1 MKVNIAQAI
10 KRIKKSPDFFRPL
23 YESIIN
29 SIQADA
35 DIIKIK
41 FQLEEHGGEGSIYN
55 IVSYSIEDNGHGFT
69 DEDADAF
76 LTLYTERNA
85 DKGALG
91 SGRILCLKVFD
102 DIFITS
108 QTKNNGQE
116 LGKETKINF
125 NVNFNYNSIDELTRE
140 EKSSDKSYTITEY
153 KNLKQAYQ
161 NKEFNLDQIKENIFT
176 ELLPLFIEYSTN
188 DKNLTIFIDDQE
200 WINKKL
206 ISSKMLSY
214 NFKEKVFSVSS
225 NDSSITKV
233 FKLYY
238 RIENDDARKKIFEE
252 FKEMIRTETVV
263 GQPIYL
269 DDATIVPFVD
279 ISFGFGTGNHGT
291 NGESSGEAGG
301 GKMSPTAVLIMKGER
316 VELFSI
322 KNATPNGTI
331 DRVLNMIPE
340 AVSHFTKKKE
350 KKNEV
355 REAALKEAKEAMKEE
370 AETAALE
377 AKVQNR

>member
-1 MKVNIAQAI
+1 MI
-10 KRIKKSPDFFRPL
+10 L
-23 YESIIN
+23 
-29 SIQADA
+29 AD
-35 DIIKIK
+35 
-41 FQLEEHGGEGSIYN
+41 E
-55 IVSYSIEDNGHGFT
+55 
-69 DEDADAF
+69 
-76 LTLYTERNA
+76 TEPEKA
-85 DKGALG
+85 P
-91 SGRILCLKVFD
+91 
-102 DIFITS
+102 
-108 QTKNNGQE
+108 
-116 LGKETKINF
+116 
-125 NVNFNYNSIDELTRE
+125 E
-140 EKSSDKSYTITEY
+140 EKTKENKAEKHKESADEGKGE
-153 KNLKQAYQ
+153 KKKHPPLWKQLRFAVH
-161 NKEFNLDQIKENIFT
+161 NGLAENIFKALAAVLAHSMPRKWDFCGEFGT
-176 ELLPLFIEYSTN
+176 GDPMQTGLLAGMAKAFLPEAAKNVVWKYIEPSYKLKGKGQGRIIPFYAVYIVLRLAASAPARQFWRYRREEST
-188 DKNLTIFIDDQE
+188 
-200 WINKKL
+200 
-206 ISSKMLSY
+206 M
-214 NFKEKVFSVSS
+214 
-225 NDSSITKV
+225 
-233 FKLYY
+233 
-238 RIENDDARKKIFEE
+238 NDDARKKIFEE

-377 AKVQNR
+377 AKV

>member
-1 MKVNIAQAI
+1 M
-10 KRIKKSPDFFRPL
+10 
-23 YESIIN
+23 
-29 SIQADA
+29 
-35 DIIKIK
+35 
-41 FQLEEHGGEGSIYN
+41 
-55 IVSYSIEDNGHGFT
+55 
-69 DEDADAF
+69 
-76 LTLYTERNA
+76 
-85 DKGALG
+85 
-91 SGRILCLKVFD
+91 
-102 DIFITS
+102 
-108 QTKNNGQE
+108 
-116 LGKETKINF
+116 
-125 NVNFNYNSIDELTRE
+125 
-140 EKSSDKSYTITEY
+140 
-153 KNLKQAYQ
+153 
-161 NKEFNLDQIKENIFT
+161 
-176 ELLPLFIEYSTN
+176 
-188 DKNLTIFIDDQE
+188 
-200 WINKKL
+200 
-206 ISSKMLSY
+206 
-214 NFKEKVFSVSS
+214 
-225 NDSSITKV
+225 
-233 FKLYY
+233 
-238 RIENDDARKKIFEE
+238 NDDARKKIFEE

-322 KNATPNGTI
+322 ENATPNGTI